1 MYAIDTNI
9 FTQSSHELI
18 AYVQAMQA
26 GSYTQ
31 PAKVT
36 FDDGWFKEQEW
47 YKREVWN
54 KAQEILQYKNWRQEL
69 IHTYDLTGL
78 IAQCIDIKSGD
89 GKKQNLITWR
99 EAAADGVNSLKRLLL
114 EKKELSENAIY
125 QIFCGEDEEL
135 AFNNAISVWG
145 EKYPF
150 LSFLFFLKDIERYV
164 PVRPRKM
171 QARLEGLG
179 IKTDC
184 LKTCSWKNY
193 QEFIQILKQ
202 VQGLLKEEIPSTELI
217 DAHSFLWAMWVLES
231 PKPATNTTLT
241 NVREKDAQRIIIGDD
256 REAIVKVRINQS
268 EFRKRLLKRYNGC
281 CLCGLSNPELLI
293 ASHIQPWSMSDK
305 EEKVDDDNGLL
316 LCPNHDQLFDKGFIT
331 FSDEG
336 EIIVS
341 EKLSAKDRALTNVL
355 TAKRI
360 ALSERGKK
368 YMQFHRKNIF
378 KTTTK

>member
-1 MYAIDTNI
+1 MYTIDMNL
-9 FTQSSHELI
+9 FNLSCYELI
-18 AYVQAMQA
+18 TYVKSAQMGKYA
-26 GSYTQ
+26 Q
-31 PAKVT
+31 PTKVT
-36 FDDGWFKEQEW
+36 FESGWFQDQEG
-47 YKREVWN
+47 YKREVWD
-54 KAQEILQYKNWRQEL
+54 KAQNILQYKDWKKGS
-69 IHTYDLTGL
+69 IHTYDLTGRV
-78 IAQCIDIKSGD
+78 AQCMDIKLKD
-89 GKKQNLITWR
+89 RKKQNLITWR
-99 EAAADGVNSLKRLLL
+99 ETSDDGANSLKRLLF
-114 EKKELSENAIY
+114 EKKELSENVIY
-125 QIFCGEDEEL
+125 QIFCSEEEL
-135 AFNNAISVWG
+135 AFNNAILVWG

-150 LSFLFFLKDIERYV
+150 ISFLFFLKDIKNFA
-164 PVRPRKM
+164 PVRPRIM
-171 QARLEGLG
+171 QTRLERLG

-331 FSDEG
+331 FSDKG

-341 EKLSAKDRALTNVL
+341 EKLSAKDRVLTNVL